1 MNQNNFGQAQTQ
13 GRPLTIMLV
22 SDINNIDGYQI
33 NAGAS
38 MLFLNEAMTEF
49 RLRARDVNG
58 FPSAERKWTLKEV
71 TPPPIQTQYVTR
83 EEINSMNDKMDKI
96 LNTLSEFMK

>member
-1 MNQNNFGQAQTQ
+1 MS
-13 GRPLTIMLV
+13 L
-22 SDINNIDGYQI
+22 
-33 NAGAS
+33 
-38 MLFLNEAMTEF
+38 
-49 RLRARDVNG
+49 
-58 FPSAERKWTLKEV
+58 WTLKEV